1 MDSTAESVGHFD
13 ADASTTYGGSPPRR
27 RSASRHRTYTG
38 WSPARSPTRSPTRSP
53 PPSRGH
59 KHHGRG
65 KSSTRV
71 HDPATSRTGGPNTSA
86 AAGPSS
92 FAFGGA
98 NSSVINFYFSLT

>member
-1 MDSTAESVGHFD
+1 MDSTVESMGHAD

-27 RSASRHRTYTG
+27 RSASRSRTYTN

-53 PPSRGH
+53 PPSRSH

-65 KSSTRV
+65 KSSTGAR
-71 HDPATSRTGGPNTSA
+71 DPAASMAGGQSTSA
-86 AAGPSS
+86 TAGPSS

-98 NSSVINFYFSLT
+98 NSSVI